1 VTPGRE
7 KELKLSAPPSL
18 RLPDLDGIAD
28 GITAVPR
35 EPVTTR
41 ATYLDTDDLRLAR
54 AGVTLRHRT
63 GEGWT
68 VKLPA
73 DSNGGSLV
81 DSELTFSGD
90 VRRPAPD
97 ALELVRAFARSAPLA
112 PQARLRTVRR
122 VVELRD
128 EEDAL
133 VAEVCD
139 DEVSVLD
146 GRRVAARFREL
157 EVELRPGGS
166 KDLVERVA
174 DALREAG
181 AGPPEQTPKLVR
193 ALGPRAEEPADA
205 VVADAGEG
213 TAGALVGR
221 ALAASVAR
229 LMEHDPVVRLDADTE
244 GVHQMRVATRRL
256 RSDLRTFAPFL
267 DEGWSAD
274 LRTELGWLAG
284 LLGRVR
290 DADVL
295 LDRLRRRIS
304 SLPDASAAGAASVL
318 DALAGEREAALAELL
333 EALRGDRYVELL
345 DRLVLAVR
353 EPPLAEAAAG
363 TAEDVLPEAARD
375 RWHRLAKAAKAL
387 GRNPS
392 VHDLHAVRIR
402 TKRCRYAVEAI
413 EPVLGKR
420 ASSFARDLARLQD
433 RLGELNDAAVADGWL
448 REFGRRRRGAAVF
461 AAGELAGLELA
472 DAERARKRWRKA
484 WKSASGAVPAA
495 LR

>member
-1 VTPGRE
+1 VTSGRE
-7 KELKLSAPPSL
+7 QEVKLSAPPSL

-28 GITAVPR
+28 GIAAVPR
-35 EPVTTR
+35 EPVSML
-41 ATYLDTDDLRLAR
+41 ATYLDTDDLRLIR

-73 DSNGGSLV
+73 DSNGRFLV
-81 DSELTFSGD
+81 RSELTFPGD
-90 VRRPAPD
+90 VRRPVPA
-97 ALELVRAFARSAPLA
+97 ALELVRAYARSAPLA
-112 PQARLRTVRR
+112 PQARLRTARR
-122 VVELRD
+122 IVELRD
-128 EEDAL
+128 EEGAL
-133 VAEVCD
+133 AAEVCD

-157 EVELRPGGS
+157 EVELRAAGS
-166 KDLVERVA
+166 AGLAERVA
-174 DALREAG
+174 DALQEAG
-181 AGPPEQTPKLVR
+181 AGPTDRTPKLVR
-193 ALGPRAEEPADA
+193 ALGGRAEEPADLT
-205 VVADAGEG
+205 VALERDG
-213 TAGALVGR
+213 TAGALVSS

-229 LMEHDPVVRLDADTE
+229 LVAHDPVVRLDEDTE

-256 RSDLRTFAPFL
+256 RSDLRTFAPFA
-267 DEGWSAD
+267 DEDWSAG
-274 LRTELGWLAG
+274 LRAELGWLAG

-295 LDRLRRRIS
+295 LDRLDRRVA
-304 SLPDASAAGAASVL
+304 SLPETSAATAASVL
-318 DALAGEREAALAELL
+318 SALAQERADALASLL
-333 EALRGDRYVELL
+333 EALRGERYVELL
-345 DRLVLAVR
+345 DGLVLAVR
-353 EPPLAEAAAG
+353 EPPLTAAAAG
-363 TAEDVLPEAARD
+363 TAKEVLPDAARD
-375 RWHRLAKAAKAL
+375 RWRRLARAARAL
-387 GRNPS
+387 GRNPTAR
-392 VHDLHAVRIR
+392 DLHAVRIR

-420 ASSFARDLARLQD
+420 ASSFARELARLQD
-433 RLGELNDAAVADGWL
+433 RLGELNDAAVAEAWL
-448 REFGRRRRGAAVF
+448 REFARTRRGAAVF

>member
-1 VTPGRE
+1 VISGRE
-7 KELKLSAPPSL
+7 RELKLSAPPSL

-28 GITAVPR
+28 GIAAVPR
-35 EPVTTR
+35 EPVR
-41 ATYLDTDDLRLAR
+41 MLATYLDTDDLRLIR

-73 DSNGGSLV
+73 DSNGGFLV
-81 DSELTFSGD
+81 RSELTFAGD
-90 VRRPAPD
+90 VRRPVPA
-97 ALELVRAFARSAPLA
+97 ALELVRAYARSAPLT

-128 EEDAL
+128 EDGAL
-133 VAEVCD
+133 AAEVCD

-157 EVELRPGGS
+157 EVELRAAAPAQ
-166 KDLVERVA
+166 LAARVA
-174 DALREAG
+174 DALQEAG

-193 ALGPRAEEPADA
+193 ALGGRAEEPADIA
-205 VVADAGEG
+205 VAPERDE
-213 TAGALVGR
+213 TAGALVR
-221 ALAASVAR
+221 QALAASVGR
-229 LMEHDPVVRLDADTE
+229 LVEHDPVVRLDSDKE

-256 RSDLRTFAPFL
+256 RSDLRTFAPFV
-267 DEGWSAD
+267 DADWSAD
-274 LRTELGWLAG
+274 LRSELGWLAG

-295 LDRLRRRIS
+295 LDRLRRRVA
-304 SLPDASAAGAASVL
+304 SLPETSAAAAAAVL
-318 DALAGEREAALAELL
+318 DALARERADALAELL

-353 EPPLAEAAAG
+353 EPPLTEAAAG
-363 TAEDVLPEAARD
+363 TAKDVLPDAARD
-375 RWHRLAKAAKAL
+375 RWRRLAKAARAL

-392 VHDLHAVRIR
+392 ARELHAVRIR

-420 ASSFARDLARLQD
+420 AGSFARELARLQD
-433 RLGELNDAAVADGWL
+433 RLGELNDAAVAETWL
-448 REFGRRRRGAAVF
+448 RAWARPRRGGAVF

-472 DAERARKRWRKA
+472 DAEAARKRWRKA